1 MSFDINSKN
10 NYDEIMDQQFN
21 LLQDMINLSDYVIY
35 QEYEDLELL
44 ETGMD
49 LLKKMIKVNKLNYHL
64 VDNFAEEREVKFIKE
79 QYHSYSLDPL
89 DKIGEEIR
97 NLQIILEDISEV
109 YNNFDSIDEDL
120 KIEAMNTIETIATYN
135 LRDYENT
142 IKNTFKGSL

>member
-1 MSFDINSKN
+1 MSFDINSTN

-64 VDNFAEEREVKFIKE
+64 VDNFAEEREVKFIKR
-79 QYHSYSLDPL
+79 QYHSYSLDLL